1 MGYYGKLELKNRARL
16 LRKEGK
22 SYNEIIQLLGLSKS
36 TVSDWCKDVR
46 LSKKQLAK
54 LYTNK
59 TTGAL
64 KGSIIAAQRKI
75 AKRIQSTKAIYE
87 KSARD
92 IGALSKRDKFIAGI
106 AYYSA
111 EGTKTDKGCAFSNSD
126 PSVIKFMVN
135 WFIEFGRLPQD
146 KLHGAIWIHDNQH
159 EQVAK
164 NYWSTLTGIS
174 KNNFYKSY
182 IVKNKKDSKKIRKK
196 LHNYGVFCLYISDVV
211 LQRKIMGWIGGILQ
225 KPMV

>member
-87 KSARD
+87 KGARD

-159 EQVAK
+159 EQVAI
-164 NYWSTLTGIS
+164 NYWSNLTGIS